1 MRTKNSQRN
10 LDKMKILS
18 SIQARVAC
26 GPKWPS
32 LLSCT
37 SFCSLRSFTFT
48 ASLDFGGSS
57 SIVLTAGTASL
68 MS

>member
-1 MRTKNSQRN
+1 MQTKNSQRN
-10 LDKMKILS
+10 LDKMIILS

-37 SFCSLRSFTFT
+37 SFYSLRTFTFT
-48 ASLDFGGSS
+48 ASLDFGGASF
-57 SIVLTAGTASL
+57 IVFTAGTAGL